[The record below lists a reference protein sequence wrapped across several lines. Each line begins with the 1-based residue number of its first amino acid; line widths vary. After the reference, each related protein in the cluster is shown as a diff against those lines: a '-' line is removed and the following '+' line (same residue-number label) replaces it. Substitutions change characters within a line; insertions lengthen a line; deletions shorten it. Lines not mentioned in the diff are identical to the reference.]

1 MTTGKHPTK
10 STEGKSLETLQ
21 ASMAAFLADLS
32 QANRSV
38 HTCHAYANDLAQF
51 LAFCREQ
58 GEQGE
63 QGEWRDSASDELLT
77 EATAEDL
84 RAFFNTLDHLSPA
97 TRARKQAAL
106 ASFFAWAYR
115 HDLIETNPMGRVE
128 RVRRNPPQP
137 RGLGRDAVEAILAQ
151 IPAHRLRDRVLF
163 RLIFETGLRVG
174 EALALYVE
182 DLDLTSDDEHIRVL
196 GKGGRWRTV
205 LLDDRR
211 LVKQL
216 RAYLKQARYKH
227 GPLFRAEKNGRGGLL
242 RYQSVQERWAGY
254 CAKAGIE
261 CTLHQLRHTHAT
273 ELVNDGVS
281 LSTIRKRLGHKNLQ
295 TTLRYAEQTDTVA
308 DAEIRAWRRRQE
320 HR

>member
-1 MTTGKHPTK
+1 MASKLPIIKDTG
-10 STEGKSLETLQ
+10 GKSLE
-21 ASMAAFLADLS
+21 ASIAVFLVDLS

-38 HTCHAYANDLAQF
+38 HTCHAYANDLAQ
-51 LAFCREQ
+51 LGAFCREQ
-58 GEQGE
+58 HYPADE
-63 QGEWRDSASDELLT
+63 ELLT
-77 EATAEDL
+77 RVTDVTEVTGDVL

-115 HDLIETNPMGRVE
+115 HDLIETNPMGRVD
-128 RVRRNPPQP
+128 RVRLNSPQP
-137 RGLGRDAVEAILAQ
+137 RGIGRDAVEAILAQ
-151 IPAHRLRDRVLF
+151 IPANRRRDRVMF

-174 EALALYVE
+174 EALALYIE
-182 DLDLTSDDEHIRVL
+182 DLDLTSDDEHIRIL

-205 LLDDRR
+205 LLDDRG

-216 RAYLKQARYKH
+216 RGYLKQTGYRH

-254 CAKAGIE
+254 CAKADIE

-281 LSTIRKRLGHKNLQ
+281 LTTIRKRLGHKNLQ
-295 TTLRYAEQTDTVA
+295 TTLRYAEQSDAVA
-308 DAEIRAWRRRQE
+308 DAELRAWRRRREQ
-320 HR
+320 HGQRG

>member
-1 MTTGKHPTK
+1 MTDSKYSTKHA
-10 STEGKSLETLQ
+10 EGKLLE
-21 ASMAAFLADLS
+21 ASIAAFLADLS
-32 QANRSV
+32 HANRSV
-38 HTCHAYANDLAQF
+38 HTRHAYANDLAQF
-51 LAFCREQ
+51 RAFCCEQ
-58 GEQGE
+58 CYPAGE
-63 QGEWRDSASDELLT
+63 ELLT
-77 EATAEDL
+77 TVTADVL
-84 RAFFNTLDHLSPA
+84 RAFFSTLDHLSSA
-97 TRARKQAAL
+97 TRARKQATL

-115 HDLIETNPMGRVE
+115 HDLIETNPMGRVD
-128 RVRRNPPQP
+128 RVRLNPPQP
-137 RGLGRDAVEAILAQ
+137 RGVGRAQVEAILAQ
-151 IPAHRLRDRVLF
+151 IPANRRRDQVLF

-205 LLDDRR
+205 LLDDRN
-211 LVKQL
+211 LVRQL
-216 RAYLKQARYKH
+216 RAYLKQAAYRH

-281 LSTIRKRLGHKNLQ
+281 LTTIRKRLGHKNLQ
-295 TTLRYAEQTDTVA
+295 TTLRYAEQSDAVA
-308 DAEIRAWRRRQE
+308 DAELRAWRRLRE
-320 HR
+320 RRR

>member
-1 MTTGKHPTK
+1 MTANDHSTKGAGGKL
-10 STEGKSLETLQ
+10 LERSIAT
-21 ASMAAFLADLS
+21 FLADLS
-32 QANRSV
+32 QANRSA
-38 HTCHAYANDLAQF
+38 HTYHAYANDLAQF

-58 GEQGE
+58 GE
-63 QGEWRDSASDELLT
+63 WRDPGSDELLT
-77 EATAEDL
+77 LLTEVTAEDL
-84 RAFFNTLDHLSPA
+84 RAFFSTLDHLSPA

-106 ASFFAWAYR
+106 SSFFAWAYR
-115 HDLIETNPMGRVE
+115 HDLIDTDPMGRVD
-128 RVRRNPPQP
+128 RVRPNPPQP
-137 RGLGRDAVEAILAQ
+137 RGIGRDAVEAILAK
-151 IPAHRLRDRVLF
+151 IPANRRRDRVLF

-174 EALALYVE
+174 EAIGLYVE
-182 DLDLTSDDEHIRVL
+182 DLDLTADDEHIRIL

-205 LLDDRR
+205 LLDDRS

-216 RAYLKQARYKH
+216 RAYLKQAGYKH

-254 CAKAGIE
+254 CTKAEIE

-281 LSTIRKRLGHKNLQ
+281 LTTIRKRLGHKNLQ

-308 DAEIRAWRRRQE
+308 DAEIRAWRRR
-320 HR
+320 RDPSR